1 MVITQTWSQGD
12 SQRAVPQIQREL
24 ELLRRQREQMQRQQ
38 SQEQQ
43 QLQQQLKV
51 AQERRDYDSVNKMQ
65 RATCE
70 FTDRWNRAFHDLDK
84 RVQELNQDLQMAQ
97 QNLERFE
104 QQNKENQQF

>member
-24 ELLRRQREQMQRQQ
+24 ELLRRQRETMQRQQ
-38 SQEQQ
+38 LQEQQ

-51 AQERRDYDSVNKMQ
+51 AQDRKDYEKVTEMQ
-65 RATCE
+65 TATYE
-70 FTDRWNRAFHDLDK
+70 FVDRWKKAFHDLDK
-84 RVQELNQDLQMAQ
+84 RVKELTDDLTMAQ

-104 QQNKENQQF
+104 QQSKDNQQF